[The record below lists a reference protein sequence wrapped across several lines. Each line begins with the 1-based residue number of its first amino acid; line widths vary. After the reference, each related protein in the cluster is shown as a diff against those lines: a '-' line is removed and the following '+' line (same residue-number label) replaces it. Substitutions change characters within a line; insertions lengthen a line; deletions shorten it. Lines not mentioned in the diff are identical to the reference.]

1 MGNIPAYSTL
11 TNGVHPSVTALIR
24 KSRLFFGSY
33 AILFALLAL
42 RFATPW
48 LEVTFGILAA
58 IGLAD
63 TLWIVIGVPS
73 KTQSDPIVFTSV
85 EDAGSDVAGYLVGYI
100 LPFLTVA
107 QPSLRDLLAYGL
119 FLLVLG
125 IIFVQSNMVQVNP
138 TLYVFRRRVEK
149 VTAEGGWNGY
159 LISSTHVDPGVVVH
173 VVSLSGEV
181 RVQTRKTRS
190 AS

>member
-1 MGNIPAYSTL
+1 M
-11 TNGVHPSVTALIR
+11 TALIR

-33 AILFALLAL
+33 VILFALLAL
-42 RFATPW
+42 RFTTPW
-48 LEVTFGILAA
+48 LEVTFGTLAA

-63 TLWIVIGVPS
+63 TVWIVIGLS
-73 KTQSDPIVFTSV
+73 TKTQSDPMVFTSV

-107 QPSLRDLLAYGL
+107 QPSIRDVLAYGL

-125 IIFVQSNMVQVNP
+125 VVFVQSNMVQVNP
-138 TLYVFRRRVEK
+138 TLYLFQRRVEK

-159 LISSTHVDPGVVVH
+159 LISSTHVDPGVVTH
-173 VVSLSGEV
+173 VVTLSGEV
-181 RVQTRKTRS
+181 RIQKRKTRS
-190 AS
+190 TS